1 MNVIKK
7 LKENNQN
14 FVFNFFGKGYLQA
27 YMENFIT
34 KYDLTNYTK
43 FHGEVDR
50 NYLKNQMKINHLLLF
65 PSLRD
70 SNCMFYL
77 RR

>member
-34 KYDLTNYTK
+34 KYDLTNHTK

-50 NYLKNQMKINHLLLF
+50 NYLKI
-65 PSLRD
+65 R
-70 SNCMFYL
+70 
-77 RR
+77 